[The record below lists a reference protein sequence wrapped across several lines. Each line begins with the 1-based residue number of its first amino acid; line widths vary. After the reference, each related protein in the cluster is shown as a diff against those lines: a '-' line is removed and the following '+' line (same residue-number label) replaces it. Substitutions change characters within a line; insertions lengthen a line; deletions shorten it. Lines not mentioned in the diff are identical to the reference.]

1 MTELKPESAEQA
13 LDEHLAATRKNGTEW
28 ATPYSGTVADLRRQL
43 VQAAIHWDRVQ
54 QPYSAQHMDN
64 FEARQS
70 DPEAPKLPRVVLD
83 ASAAAMM
90 ASSYAYTLA
99 AIIGDAGKRFGPKA
113 AQRLA
118 FIADDLLTNGDFDGM
133 NADVMPEGTE
143 APETALGLEFT
154 AGAEA
159 RAEASGA

>member
-1 MTELKPESAEQA
+1 MTDLKPEGAEQA
-13 LDEHLAATRKNGTEW
+13 LEEHLAAVSP
-28 ATPYSGTVADLRRQL
+28 AALAYSVARGSDLRRHL
-43 VQAAIHWDRVQ
+43 VQASQHWDRVR

-64 FEARQS
+64 FQARQA
-70 DPEAPKLPRVVLD
+70 DPLAPKLPRVVID

-99 AIIGDAGKRFGPKA
+99 AILGEAGKRLGPKA
-113 AQRLA
+113 GGELA

-154 AGAEA
+154 AGAAA
-159 RAEASGA
+159 REAEAS